1 MSRKCQVTGT
11 GALVG
16 HKVSHSNR
24 KTKKRQ
30 LPNLQTKKIFVPEL
44 NRHVKLKLTT
54 RAIRTISK
62 KGFLRF
68 LSDNGM
74 TLKDVM

>member
-1 MSRKCQVTGT
+1 
-11 GALVG
+11 
-16 HKVSHSNR
+16 VSHSNR